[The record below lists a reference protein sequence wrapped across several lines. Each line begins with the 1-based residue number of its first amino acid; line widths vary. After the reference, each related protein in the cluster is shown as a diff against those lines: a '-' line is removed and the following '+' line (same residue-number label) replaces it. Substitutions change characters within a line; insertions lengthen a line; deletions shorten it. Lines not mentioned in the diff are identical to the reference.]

1 VPQQTQATLAFN
13 RGILSDLGLARIDLT
28 RYRMAA
34 LTMVN
39 WICRVLG
46 SMSLRPGLGYLTG
59 TKNNLLAK
67 ALPFVFSHDDLA
79 RIEVTQGTI
88 RVLISDAL
96 VTRPAVTA
104 VITNG
109 TFAGS
114 LAGWTD
120 SDETGA
126 ASTWNAGG
134 FAQLVGT
141 GTNNAILDQQVTIN
155 ESGIEHALRIVITRG
170 PITFR
175 CGTTQGDD
183 SLIHETFLGVG
194 THSLTFTP
202 VTGSV
207 WIRFMN
213 PNIPAAYLVSVAIEG
228 AGILEL
234 PNPWLS
240 TDLGNIRSA
249 QSADVTY
256 VAVPGYQQRKI
267 ERRSLRSWSIVLYEP
282 TDGPFRVLNVTPITL
297 TGSALSGDITVT
309 ASKPL
314 FKPTQAGALFRIASV
329 GQNTAASISSDSTFT
344 DPIRVDGIG
353 DQRAF
358 AWQVAGVFVGT
369 VTLQVSVGAPG
380 AWSDVA
386 STTVP
391 AFTPAYNDTFD
402 NQVMYYRLGIKAG
415 QYTSGT
421 AVCTLSFSAGSITGI
436 VKIRSITDST
446 HAQASVLASLGGTT
460 ESADWSEGAWS
471 DFRGWPQTVKIH
483 EGRLWW
489 FGITIYGSVS
499 DDFENFDDN
508 TLGPSAPISRSIGEG
523 AIENIY
529 WAVSLQRL
537 LVGTASAEMSCRSS
551 SLDEPLTTTNFVI
564 RPSSS
569 QGSDNVDAL
578 RLDKFGI
585 FVQIG
590 GERVFK
596 MEIDY
601 FVQDYKAE
609 DLTLLVPGLNVAGV
623 VQIAVQRKPDTRLHC
638 RRGDGSVAILVL
650 DAAENV
656 LAWQEWESPNG
667 FVEDISILPAVSSS
681 EDQVYYIVRRVIFG
695 VTVRYHEKW
704 ALESQCTGLTDARL
718 LDSHIIYSGAA
729 VTTIGGLASLAGQVV
744 SVWGW
749 NSAVPYI
756 DGNGNT
762 VGRDLGTFTVSAGG
776 QISGLPFQVTDACI
790 GIPYTAPWQSMKQ
803 AFAAAMGT
811 PLNQLKRIDK
821 LGLILKNTHALG
833 IQTGADFDHL
843 DDLPLVDL
851 PVLQSAQS
859 LEPGE
864 ANYADVDAILNTYD
878 YQMSAFDDVWSTD
891 SRVCLQAASPRPC
904 TVLAFAVEMATEG

>member
-1 VPQQTQATLAFN
+1 MPHQTQATLAFN
-13 RGILSDLGLARIDLT
+13 RGILSDLGLARIDLQ

-34 LTMVN
+34 ATAVN
-39 WICRVLG
+39 WICRTLG
-46 SMSLRPGLGYLTG
+46 SMSLRPGLAYLAT

-67 ALPFVFSHDDLA
+67 TLPFVFSHDDIA
-79 RIEVTQGTI
+79 RIEITSATL
-88 RVLISDAL
+88 RVLINDAL

-104 VITNG
+104 AITNG
-109 TFAGS
+109 TFVGS
-114 LAGWTD
+114 LAGWTNA
-120 SDETGA
+120 SEVGA
-126 ASTWNAGG
+126 VASWNAGG

-141 GTNNAILDQQVTIN
+141 GTNNAILDQAITIY
-155 ESGIEHALRIVITRG
+155 EPTIEHALRIVITRG

-175 CGTTQGDD
+175 CGTSQGDD
-183 SLIHETFLGVG
+183 SLIHETFLGTG

-202 VTGSV
+202 GAGPV

-213 PNIPAAYLVSVAIEG
+213 PSIPATYLVSVTIEPP
-228 AGILEL
+228 GILEL
-234 PNPWLS
+234 PSPWAS
-240 TDLGNIRSA
+240 TDLQNMRSA

-282 TDGPFRVLNVTPITL
+282 TTGPFRVLNVTPITL
-297 TGSALSGDITVT
+297 TPSALTGDITLV

-314 FKPTQAGALFRIASV
+314 FKPTQAGALYRIASV
-329 GQNTAASISSDSTFT
+329 GQVVAAAISADNTFT
-344 DPIRVDGIG
+344 DPIRVNGVG
-353 DQRAF
+353 NQRAF
-358 AWQVAGVFVGT
+358 AYNILGPFVGT

-380 AWSDVA
+380 AWSDVLT
-386 STTVP
+386 STAPT
-391 AFTPAYNDTFD
+391 FNPAYNDTFD
-402 NQVMYYRLGIKAG
+402 NQVMYYRLGIKTG

-421 AVCTLSFSAGSITGI
+421 ATCSLTFSAGSITG
-436 VKIRSITDST
+436 VAKIRSVTDST
-446 HAQASVLASLGGTT
+446 HALASVLVSLGGTT

-508 TLGPSAPISRSIGEG
+508 ILGASAPLSRSIGEG

-529 WAVSLQRL
+529 WALSLQRL
-537 LVGTASAEMSCRSS
+537 LVGTASSEMSCRSS
-551 SLDEPLTTTNFVI
+551 SLDEPLTTSNFVI
-564 RPSSS
+564 RPSST
-569 QGSDNVDAL
+569 QGSDNVDAV

-585 FVQIG
+585 FVQVG
-590 GERVFK
+590 GQRVFK

-609 DLTLLVPGLNVAGV
+609 DLTLLVPGLNTAGIM
-623 VQIAVQRKPDTRLHC
+623 QIAVQRKPDTRLHC
-638 RRGDGSVAILVL
+638 RRADGTVAIVVL

-656 LAWQEWESPNG
+656 LAWQEWTSPNG

-681 EDQVYYIVRRVIFG
+681 EDQVYYGVRRVING
-695 VTVRYHEKW
+695 ATVRYHEKW
-704 ALESQCTGLTDARL
+704 ALESQCTGMQDARL
-718 LDSHIIYSGAA
+718 SDSHINFVGGPTA
-729 VTTIGGLASLAGQVV
+729 VITGLSTLEGQSVV
-744 SVWGW
+744 VWGW
-749 NSAVPYI
+749 NTSAPYV

-762 VGRDLGTFTVSAGG
+762 VGLDLGTYTVKGG
-776 QISGLPFQVTDACI
+776 KITLIQTVTNACI
-790 GIPYTAPWQSMKQ
+790 GIPYSAPWQSMKQ
-803 AFAAAMGT
+803 AFAAALGT

-821 LGLILKNTHALG
+821 LGVILKNTHARG
-833 IQTGADFDHL
+833 IQTGNDFAYL

-864 ANYADVDAILNTYD
+864 SNNADINAILNTYD
-878 YQMSAFDDVWSTD
+878 YQLSAFNDVWSTD

-904 TVLAFAVEMATEG
+904 TVLAFVCEMDTEG

>member
-1 VPQQTQATLAFN
+1 MPQQTQATLAFN

-28 RYRMAA
+28 RYKMAA
-34 LTMVN
+34 AIALN

-46 SMSLRPGLGYLTG
+46 SMSLRPGLGYIAT
-59 TKNNLLAK
+59 TKSSLLSK
-67 ALPFVFSHDDLA
+67 TLPFVFSHDDMA
-79 RIEVTQGTI
+79 RIEITSAAL
-88 RVLISDAL
+88 RVLISDVL

-104 VITNG
+104 AITNG
-109 TFAGS
+109 TFVGS
-114 LAGWTD
+114 LAGWTNA
-120 SDETGA
+120 SEVGA
-126 ASTWNAGG
+126 VASWNAGG

-141 GTNNAILDQQVTIN
+141 GTNNAILDQSVTIN
-155 ESGIEHALRIVITRG
+155 EIGTEHALRIVITRG

-175 CGTTQGDD
+175 CGTAQGDD
-183 SLIHETFLGVG
+183 SLIHETYLGVG

-202 VTGSV
+202 AATPV

-213 PNIPAAYLVSVAIEG
+213 PNIPAAYLVSVAIEP

-234 PNPWLS
+234 PSPWAS
-240 TDLGNIRSA
+240 VDLINMRSA

-256 VAVPGYQQRKI
+256 IAVPGYQQRKI

-282 TDGPFRVLNVTPITL
+282 ATGPFRVLNVSPITL
-297 TGSALSGDITVT
+297 SASALAGDITVT

-329 GQNTAASISSDSTFT
+329 GQNVKASISTDNTFS
-344 DPIRVDGIG
+344 DPIRVNGVG
-353 DQRAF
+353 VQRAF
-358 AWQVAGVFVGT
+358 SFQVAGVFVGT

-380 AWSDVA
+380 SWSDVLN
-386 STTVP
+386 TTVP
-391 AFTPAYNDTFD
+391 TFNPAYNDTFD
-402 NQVMYYRLGIKAG
+402 NQVMYYRIGIKTG
-415 QYTSGT
+415 DYTSGT
-421 AVCTLSFSAGSITGI
+421 AVCTISFSAGSITGV
-436 VKIRSITDST
+436 VKLRTITDST
-446 HAQASVLASLGGTT
+446 HASASVLVSLGGTS

-471 DFRGWPQTVKIH
+471 NFRGWPQTVKIH

-508 TLGPSAPISRSIGEG
+508 IFGASAPLSRSIGEG

-529 WAVSLQRL
+529 WALSLQRL

-551 SLDEPLTTTNFVI
+551 SLDEPLTVTNFVI
-564 RPSSS
+564 RPSST
-569 QGSDNVDAL
+569 QGSDNVDAV

-585 FVQIG
+585 FVQVG
-590 GERVFK
+590 GQRVFK

-609 DLTLLVPGLNVAGV
+609 DLTLLVPNLNTAGI
-623 VQIAVQRKPDTRLHC
+623 VQIAIQRKPDTRLHC
-638 RRGDGSVAILVL
+638 RRADGTVGIVVL

-656 LAWQEWESPNG
+656 LAWHEWASPNG
-667 FVEDISILPAVSSS
+667 FVEDISILPASNAP
-681 EDQVYYIVRRVIFG
+681 EDQVYYTMRRVINS

-704 ALESQCTGLTDARL
+704 ALESQCTGLTEARL
-718 LDSHIIYSGAA
+718 VDSHIIYAGAA
-729 VTTIGGLASLAGQVV
+729 TTTIGGLGTLIGQVV

-762 VGRDLGTFTVSAGG
+762 VGRDLGTFTVSAAG
-776 QISGLPFQVTDACI
+776 QISGLPFTVTNACI
-790 GIPYTAPWQSMKQ
+790 GIPYTAPWESLKQ
-803 AFAAAMGT
+803 AFAAALGT

-821 LGLILKNTHALG
+821 LGLILKNTHAGG
-833 IQTGADFDHL
+833 IKTGADFDHL

-851 PVLQSAQS
+851 PVLQSAQA

-864 ANYADVDAILNTYD
+864 SNNADMNAILNTYD
-878 YQMSAFDDVWSTD
+878 YQLSAFNDVWSTD

-904 TVLAFAVEMATEG
+904 TVLAFACEMATEG